1 MRLGR
6 DVENNNGIEI
16 PTFSLPMAAWCVWS
30 PAVVP
35 VHTPPLALHSSSL
48 AWITVG
54 EDNANR
60 IQNVACNMVWLGL
73 CSRIISK
80 VANDAPGRGILAEL
94 EADGVNTS
102 YIVVSETGNSPFTYV
117 IVDEQTKSISLDC
130 LIRRRKA
137 KRSVVFYQFL
147 FSHEVGSLK
156 APGIGSV
163 AGRLLIGT
171 AEAIPPADLVDTTGA
186 RDGFIGAVLYA
197 IAASMPPENMLP
209 FAARVATAGCRALG
223 VRSGLPHRSDL
234 CLTPYLV

>member
-1 MRLGR
+1 MQTASKTLRAIWCGELRGCL
-6 DVENNNGIEI
+6 EASAELLTANGKCAYRE
-16 PTFSLPMAAWCVWS
+16 
-30 PAVVP
+30 VVN
-35 VHTPPLALHSSSL
+35 TP
-48 AWITVG
+48 
-54 EDNANR
+54 
-60 IQNVACNMVWLGL
+60 
-73 CSRIISK
+73 

-197 IAASMPPENMLP
+197 IAAGMPPENMLP